1 MWEGGR
7 YLNLVARA
15 SDDHFFIIT
24 KETYA
29 CAIDC
34 VKLTHS
40 SMFVSNYYHCIYL
53 PYIPPGPPVGF
64 SPWNSSGCRL
74 SIIHTQKPIKFTKY
88 PN

>member
-40 SMFVSNYYHCIYL
+40 SMFV
-53 PYIPPGPPVGF
+53 
-64 SPWNSSGCRL
+64 
-74 SIIHTQKPIKFTKY
+74 
-88 PN
+88 